1 MKENNDAAFAVRRE
15 QEKTKEV
22 IDQKK
27 ALEGN
32 VKELNTK
39 VKRMEDTNQAVSLI
53 IFFHNTLIDARL
65 SKRQVSK
72 PLTRD

>member
-53 IFFHNTLIDARL
+53 IFFHTTLIDARL
-65 SKRQVSK
+65 S
-72 PLTRD
+72 

>member
-39 VKRMEDTNQAVSLI
+39 VKRM
-53 IFFHNTLIDARL
+53 
-65 SKRQVSK
+65 
-72 PLTRD
+72 